1 MNKETKKL
9 IKESQRFFK
18 EDYDPATGTD
28 PDASTPENVGEG
40 EGREPEEG
48 EAGTGVDASADIPD
62 FSDEVTNVMDCE
74 EGDLDDVFGQ
84 LSSDLNDA
92 LDNGQTKMVV
102 NIEDVLELLNG
113 YIEDDENEEPGEGE
127 ED

>member
-18 EDYDPATGTD
+18 EDYDAATGTD
-28 PDASTPENVGEG
+28 PNAYTPENVGEG
-40 EGREPEEG
+40 EGGEPEEG
-48 EAGTGVDASADIPD
+48 EAGAGVDASADIPD

-74 EGDLDDVFGQ
+74 EGELDEVFGE
-84 LSSDLNDA
+84 LSEDLTNA
-92 LDNGQTKMVV
+92 LDHGQTKMVV

-113 YIEDDENEEPGEGE
+113 YIEDDEEPEEGE